1 MYNSPKDKN
10 ISLSS
15 WNYGCFSLT
24 NPYYNTHINNK
35 PINPTKVFQNQ
46 YTNFNNNI
54 KNNERIVQNI
64 FFENQEYMN
73 YISRDSELKNKR
85 ANSAKPNVN
94 KSNNNNIEYRKTFQE
109 RKKEK
114 DIFLKKDKMLKKK
127 KLEEENKNKTNNNN
141 YIDISF
147 KKWINNKN
155 KIKKEEKEKKI
166 EEEKMKNDEKARIDK
181 DRREKM
187 EIWLQDKKNL
197 EISNNKK
204 KKKKEKI
211 IRIKNE
217 KMKKEKEEIC
227 KENFKEWVIKKGKEK
242 RKKKINNEENNN
254 NNKNIKRK
262 YSQVIGSYT
271 YSKIIRQMQ
280 NYYNNDKN
288 KNNIN
293 EHAKRNNTVK
303 K

>member
-1 MYNSPKDKN
+1 
-10 ISLSS
+10 
-15 WNYGCFSLT
+15 
-24 NPYYNTHINNK
+24 
-35 PINPTKVFQNQ
+35 
-46 YTNFNNNI
+46 
-54 KNNERIVQNI
+54 
-64 FFENQEYMN
+64 
-73 YISRDSELKNKR
+73 
-85 ANSAKPNVN
+85 
-94 KSNNNNIEYRKTFQE
+94 
-109 RKKEK
+109 
-114 DIFLKKDKMLKKK
+114 
-127 KLEEENKNKTNNNN
+127 
-141 YIDISF
+141 
-147 KKWINNKN
+147 
-155 KIKKEEKEKKI
+155 
-166 EEEKMKNDEKARIDK
+166 MKNDEKARIDK

-197 EISNNKK
+197 EITNNIK
-204 KKKKEKI
+204 KKKKEKL